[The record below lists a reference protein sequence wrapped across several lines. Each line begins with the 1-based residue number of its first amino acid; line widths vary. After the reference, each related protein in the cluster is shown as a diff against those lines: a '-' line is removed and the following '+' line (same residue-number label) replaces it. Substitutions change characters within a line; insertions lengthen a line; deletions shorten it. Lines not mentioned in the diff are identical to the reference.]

1 MPTSP
6 TLLPHMPKSVS
17 GEEPLLP
24 SLLDRLLDD
33 EPEARQ
39 EPSWRQASVIR
50 SIRDGLCRDLQNL
63 LNARR
68 SLSALPDR
76 YSELPTSLVNYGL
89 PDLQS
94 REIRDDHQFTRLAV
108 LIEEAIRS
116 FEPRLQG
123 VRVTRVVAGD
133 DTREADRHVRF
144 EIEAVLVV
152 EPLRESV
159 FFSSSLDV
167 TSGEFDVKGET

>member
-1 MPTSP
+1 
-6 TLLPHMPKSVS
+6 MPKSVS
-17 GEEPLLP
+17 GEEPLMP

-33 EPEARQ
+33 EPGARQ
-39 EPSWRQASVIR
+39 EPSWRQATVIR
-50 SIRDGLCRDLQNL
+50 SLRESLCRDLQNL
-63 LNARR
+63 LNSRR
-68 SLSALPDR
+68 SLGVLPDR
-76 YSELPTSLVNYGL
+76 YAELPTSLVNYGL

-94 REIRDDHQFTRLAV
+94 LEIREDHQLTRLAL

-133 DTREADRHVRF
+133 DTRQADRRVQF

-152 EPLRESV
+152 EPLREAV